1 MAVCVRRNFI
11 GQRERT
17 KDDGMGVRETCDYA
31 RGGVAIGDCD
41 DCVVAYCD
49 RRRRISVAKGRTCAL
64 LMPFLKILSMERRQS
79 GVATGDAGLLDGVTE
94 VVVVAM

>member
-31 RGGVAIGDCD
+31 RDGVAIGDCD
-41 DCVVAYCD
+41 DASWP
-49 RRRRISVAKGRTCAL
+49 IAIA
-64 LMPFLKILSMERRQS
+64 
-79 GVATGDAGLLDGVTE
+79 DGE
-94 VVVVAM
+94 